1 MSSSPSGKVPVH
13 DPKSPTPQDGSPL
26 LRLEGGDGN
35 ADKSL
40 GFVPV
45 QVAGREGRGAD
56 VEHAAEATKEAGMPT
71 QVTPEAEKSSPDL
84 SEIEIAKERPVQ
96 ESQDPKS
103 SIKDTTITDKE
114 FREGGKEA
122 RQPTQETPES
132 ERPSPDL
139 SEIEKTKESR
149 PVQETENPQNSIT
162 EKTVA
167 DEDFMADDKEA
178 RQPTQATSEAE
189 KSSADV
195 SELETLKEKPIE
207 ESDHPK
213 SSTVDTPTME
223 DEPTKEAPVQ
233 ESEEP
238 TAKKDE
244 LKDHPER
251 GVRQVYQ
258 EGDIKPLVE
267 GRPLQEL
274 QDPTS
279 KDSKGENEDQRDGKG
294 EQPLQESRELG
305 KEQRTEAEDTR
316 QVTEEEEAHEDLSE
330 GKPLQESASSD
341 ARTKTCKEEALPSQ
355 ETMPA
360 GKGPF
365 EETGLEVGVKGQ
377 ASVSEGKPLQVS
389 PGSDVQTKTCK
400 DEALPTQETMPAGKG
415 PFEESGL
422 EVGVK
427 GHPTDEQ
434 E

>member
-1 MSSSPSGKVPVH
+1 M
-13 DPKSPTPQDGSPL
+13 
-26 LRLEGGDGN
+26 
-35 ADKSL
+35 
-40 GFVPV
+40 

-56 VEHAAEATKEAGMPT
+56 VEHAAEATKEARMPT

-139 SEIEKTKESR
+139 SEIEKNKESR

-195 SELETLKEKPIE
+195 SELETSKEKPIQ

-213 SSTVDTPTME
+213 NSTVDTPTME

-279 KDSKGENEDQRDGKG
+279 TDSKGENEG

-341 ARTKTCKEEALPSQ
+341 ARTKTCKEEALPTQ

-400 DEALPTQETMPAGKG
+400 DEPLPTQETMPAGKG